1 MARRPDGL
9 GPESSDPGFKEEPN
23 QPPASSRP
31 ATAASAI
38 NGALPKGSKF
48 PSGLKA
54 LEGKA
59 DTDRVTLVNLTL
71 KKVTFM
77 RTSGPQAEGKRGVVN
92 QSLREFETFETSVA
106 EARVLL
112 THQEA
117 SAKRRPSPVLVVVG
131 AFPGNCGGKFVF
143 EAHGR
148 TFRTCPF
155 HKCEHGDHGEQPW
168 SVWQSQHFL
177 RTLNSVE
184 AIDRFTTNIELRADV
199 VQLASFERRAR
210 EAARRAEQANTVGDV
225 APSEAV
231 Y

>member
-9 GPESSDPGFKEEPN
+9 GSEPSDPGFREEPN
-23 QPPASSRP
+23 QEPAASRP

-38 NGALPKGSKF
+38 NQALPKGASF

-59 DTDRVTLVNLTL
+59 DADRVKLVNLTL
-71 KKVTFM
+71 KKVSFPRVT
-77 RTSGPQAEGKRGVVN
+77 GPQAAGKRAVV
-92 QSLREFETFETSVA
+92 QHSLGPFEVFETTVA

-117 SAKRRPSPVLVVVG
+117 AAKRRPRPALVVVG
-131 AFPGNCGGKFVF
+131 AFPGNCQGKLVF
-143 EAHGR
+143 QAHGR
-148 TFRTCPF
+148 TFKTCPY
-155 HKCEHGDHGEQPW
+155 HGCEHADHGEQPW

-177 RTLNSVE
+177 RMLNSVE
-184 AIDRFTTNIELRADV
+184 AIDRYTTNIELRADV

-210 EAARRAEQANTVGDV
+210 EAARRAEQASAVEGV
-225 APSEAV
+225 AASEAV